1 MESRLRDNLREGK
14 KKMTKGKRFNFDKDE
29 LQLIIKKMEVY
40 EEYHTGKNQRLAD
53 YFTEHKKQLMK
64 YAKQKDFGKIQFN
77 TLDTWK
83 RTIDCFARNNDELK
97 MKIKAL

>member
-1 MESRLRDNLREGK
+1 
-14 KKMTKGKRFNFDKDE
+14 MTKGKRFNFDKDE
-29 LQLIIKKMEVY
+29 LQLIIKKLEVY
-40 EEYHTGKNQRLAD
+40 EEYESGKNQRLAD
-53 YFTEHKKQLMK
+53 YFKYYKELLTK

-77 TLDTWK
+77 MLDTWK

>member
-1 MESRLRDNLREGK
+1 
-14 KKMTKGKRFNFDKDE
+14 MTKGIRFNFDKDE
-29 LQLIIKKMEVY
+29 LQLIIKKLEVY
-40 EEYHTGKNQRLAD
+40 EEYESGKNQRLAD
-53 YFTEHKKQLMK
+53 YFTYYKKLLTK

-83 RTIDCFARNNDELK
+83 RTIDCFARNNNELK

>member
-1 MESRLRDNLREGK
+1 
-14 KKMTKGKRFNFDKDE
+14 MTKGIRFNFDKDE
-29 LQLIIKKMEVY
+29 LQLIIKKLEVY
-40 EEYHTGKNQRLAD
+40 EEYETGKNQRLAD
-53 YFTEHKKQLMK
+53 YFTYYKNLLTK
-64 YAKQKDFGKIQFN
+64 YSKQKDFGKIQFN

>member
-1 MESRLRDNLREGK
+1 
-14 KKMTKGKRFNFDKDE
+14 MTKGIRYNFDKDE
-29 LQLIIKKMEVY
+29 LQLIIKKLEVY
-40 EEYHTGKNQRLAD
+40 EEYETGKNQRLAD
-53 YFTEHKKQLMK
+53 YFKHFKELLTK
-64 YAKQKDFGKIQFN
+64 YSKQKDFGKIQFN

>member
-1 MESRLRDNLREGK
+1 
-14 KKMTKGKRFNFDKDE
+14 MTKGIRFNFDKDE
-29 LQLIIKKMEVY
+29 LQLIIKKLEVY
-40 EEYHTGKNQRLAD
+40 EEYETGKNQRLAD
-53 YFTEHKKQLMK
+53 YFTYYKNLLTK